1 MLVGRINVTAIEQK
15 MKKSAWRWT
24 EQKMEKM
31 IPVIWFAENCKK
43 GMYMIL
49 QH

>member
-1 MLVGRINVTAIEQK
+1 MLVGRINVTAQFFL
-15 MKKSAWRWT
+15 KKSAWRWT

-31 IPVIWFAENCKK
+31 TPVIWFAENCKK